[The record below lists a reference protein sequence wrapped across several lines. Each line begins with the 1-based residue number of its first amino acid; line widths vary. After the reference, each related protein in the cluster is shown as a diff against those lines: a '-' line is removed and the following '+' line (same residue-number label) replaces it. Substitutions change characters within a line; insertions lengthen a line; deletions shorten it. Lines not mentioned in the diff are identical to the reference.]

1 MSRTPIESD
10 YAFLV
15 AELRRIM
22 DNWEGKSSI
31 EAIRFILDM
40 DPLGE
45 EWLPESKPPGFFF
58 DEVGTAKFPEEFYR
72 K

>member
-15 AELRRIM
+15 DELRRVM
-22 DNWEGKSSI
+22 NNWKGDESI

-40 DPLGE
+40 DPLCE
-45 EWLPESKPPGFFF
+45 EWLPEPAPLENFSHY
-58 DEVGTAKFPEEFYR
+58 DRATTTPEIFYR

>member
-15 AELRRIM
+15 DELRRIM
-22 DNWEGKSSI
+22 DNWNGVHSI

-40 DPLGE
+40 DPLCE
-45 EWLPESKPPGFFF
+45 EYLPEAAPLGSFSHY
-58 DEVGTAKFPEEFYR
+58 DRVTTLPEIFYR